1 VTKAEFIQAE
11 AALLLSSGHER
22 SDLPMKYL
30 SFSVNNYRGISSA
43 VAISLKKQSLY
54 PIIGINESG
63 KTTILH
69 AIFAFDYFNDKLND
83 NGRHLRDVGS
93 LYEVPPKP
101 PQVTAVVACT
111 SSDFIEALISCGITQ
126 STAKRHVNK
135 QAKES
140 EIELKITRTLSTMKP
155 MGMRYSADGF
165 KLPKGTNENDFARA
179 LIRRLPYILFFDD
192 FRDSIEDRVRID
204 AEQQSSPTG
213 WLAIIEQLFKKTDE
227 GFSVF
232 QLHLLE
238 ERQQR
243 SVLAKVSRH
252 LNETL
257 TREWQNFRLD
267 DRNALQILVQYRSDD
282 ETEGSLGWIEL
293 DIAETDAKGDEHYF
307 YLRDRSK
314 GFYWF
319 FNFVMKLEFN
329 PKVIEG
335 TNIGAVYLLDE
346 PGSYLHSTA
355 QRKLC
360 RKLKSLSDQNA
371 VVYCTHSHYL
381 LDPLVIPLSS
391 IRIADKDDMGSVH
404 LTSLYEHSAALSD
417 RKSALQPV
425 IDALEITPFISDM
438 TASRMVVTEGIVDFY
453 AYSIFY
459 PNQDVGF
466 LPAQGAGAIATL
478 ISLMI
483 GWQIEFQALWDFD
496 KDGKEAHTDAFS
508 NFGEEIGTS
517 RFHMLPPGRTKSG
530 RSGSKRILQDLF
542 ARDDIRRIKEELE
555 LPRNTSFDKTI
566 STWFYSDRRDQL
578 RARISRETRNNFDE
592 VFSLF
597 DWG

>member
-1 VTKAEFIQAE
+1 M
-11 AALLLSSGHER
+11 R
-22 SDLPMKYL
+22 YL
-30 SFSVNNYRGISSA
+30 SFSVDNYRGISSP
-43 VAISLKKQSLY
+43 VTISLKKQSLY
-54 PIIGINESG
+54 PVIGINESG

-69 AIFAFDYFNDKLND
+69 AVFAFDYFNDKLND
-83 NGRHLRDVGS
+83 NGRHLKDVGS

-101 PQVTAVVACT
+101 PLVTAVVACT
-111 SSDFIEALISCGITQ
+111 VSDLLKALISCGITQ
-126 STAKRHVNK
+126 SISKRHVSK
-135 QAKES
+135 HVKEN

-155 MGMRYSADGF
+155 MGMRYSVDGF
-165 KLPKGTNENDFARA
+165 KLPKGATENDFARA
-179 LIRRLPYILFFDD
+179 VIRSLPYILFFDD
-192 FRDSIEDRVRID
+192 FRDSIEDRIRID
-204 AEQQSSPTG
+204 AEQQPSPSG

-227 GFSVF
+227 DFSVF

-238 ERQQR
+238 ERQQK

-267 DRNALQILVQYRSDD
+267 DRNALQILVQYTSDD
-282 ETEGSLGWIEL
+282 EVEGGLGWIKL

-360 RKLKSLSDQNA
+360 RKLKSLSDGNA

-381 LDPLVIPLSS
+381 LDPMVIPLSS
-391 IRIADKDDMGSVH
+391 IRIADKDDMGSVN
-404 LTSLYEHSAALSD
+404 LTSLYEHSAGLSD

-425 IDALEITPFISDM
+425 IDALEITPFIADITS
-438 TASRMVVTEGIVDFY
+438 SKMVITEGIVDFY

-459 PNQDVGF
+459 PDQDVDF
-466 LPAQGAGAIATL
+466 LPAQGAGAVGTL

-496 KDGKEAHTDAFS
+496 KDGKDAHKDALAI
-508 NFGEEIGTS
+508 FGEEIGMS
-517 RFHMLPPGRTKSG
+517 RFHMLPPRRTTSG
-530 RSGSKRILQDLF
+530 KVGSKRILQDLF
-542 ARDDIRRIKEELE
+542 AKDDIRTLKEELD

-566 STWFYSDRRDQL
+566 STWFYSDCRDQL
-578 RARISRETRNNFDE
+578 RDRLSTETQSNFNE
-592 VFSLF
+592 VFTLF

>member
-1 VTKAEFIQAE
+1 M
-11 AALLLSSGHER
+11 R
-22 SDLPMKYL
+22 YL
-30 SFSVNNYRGISSA
+30 SFSVDNYRGISSP
-43 VAISLKKQSLY
+43 VTISLKKQSLY

-69 AIFAFDYFNDKLND
+69 AMFAFDYFNDKLND
-83 NGRHLRDVGS
+83 GGRHLNDVGS

-101 PQVTAVVACT
+101 PMVQATVACT
-111 SSDFIEALISCGITQ
+111 SDDLIESLITSGVSRT
-126 STAKRHVNK
+126 TAKRHVSK
-135 QAKES
+135 HMKDS
-140 EIELKITRTLSTMKP
+140 ELELTIARKLSTTRP
-155 MGMRYSADGF
+155 TNSRYSVSNFG
-165 KLPKGTNENDFARA
+165 LPKGADEDEFSRA

-192 FRDSIEDRVRID
+192 FRDSIEDRIRIE
-204 AEQQSSPTG
+204 AGQQSSPTG
-213 WLAIIEQLFKKTDE
+213 WLAIIEQLFRKTDSD
-227 GFSVF
+227 FSAF

-238 ERQQR
+238 ERQR
-243 SVLAKVSRH
+243 KSVLAKVSRH

-267 DRNALQILVQYRSDD
+267 DRNALQIEVQYVS
-282 ETEGSLGWIEL
+282 EPEVEGSLGWIKL
-293 DIAETDAKGDEHYF
+293 DIAETDAKGDEHFF

-335 TNIGAVYLLDE
+335 TNLGAVYLLDE

-360 RKLKSLSDQNA
+360 RKLKSLSEVNV

-381 LDPLVIPLSS
+381 LDPTEIPLSN
-391 IRIADKDDMGSVH
+391 IRIADKDEMGSIH
-404 LTSLYEHSAALSD
+404 LKSLYDHSAHLSD
-417 RKSALQPV
+417 RRSALQPV

-438 TASRMVVTEGIVDFY
+438 TSSRMVITEGIVDFY
-453 AYSIFY
+453 AFSIFY
-459 PNQDVGF
+459 QGQDVTF
-466 LPAQGAGAIATL
+466 LPAQGADTVATL

-483 GWQIEFQALWDFD
+483 GWQIDFQALWDFD
-496 KDGKEAHTDAFS
+496 KDGKEAHKNAMS
-508 NFGEEIGTS
+508 NFGDDIGEA
-517 RFHMLPPGRTKSG
+517 RFHMLPPGRTKTG
-530 RSGSKRILQDLF
+530 KLGSKRILQDLF
-542 ARDDIRRIKEELE
+542 AQDDIRTIREELG

-566 STWFYSDRRDQL
+566 ATWFYSDRRDRLQRSL
-578 RARISRETRNNFDE
+578 SKETRRNFQE

-597 DWG
+597 NWS